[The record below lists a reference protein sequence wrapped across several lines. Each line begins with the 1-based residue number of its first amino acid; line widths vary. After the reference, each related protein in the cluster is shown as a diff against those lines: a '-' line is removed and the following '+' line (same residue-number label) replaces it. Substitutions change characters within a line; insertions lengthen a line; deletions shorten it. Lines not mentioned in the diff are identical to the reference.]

1 MYHPDKLKYI
11 IKANR
16 EFTQEEIENSTK
28 ITEWVIYMDST
39 EIVELVGS
47 ISKDKESWCI
57 RYMKEGPN
65 GEKVTTDELYKEV
78 GRRLAEKLGKASVEK
93 RRYFID
99 NWIIDEFE
107 DIMIA
112 NYQLTP
118 FDDIDEIQLPEGF
131 EVIVDLTKIEVI

>member
-78 GRRLAEKLGKASVEK
+78 GRRLAEKLGEASVEK

-107 DIMIA
+107 DIIIA